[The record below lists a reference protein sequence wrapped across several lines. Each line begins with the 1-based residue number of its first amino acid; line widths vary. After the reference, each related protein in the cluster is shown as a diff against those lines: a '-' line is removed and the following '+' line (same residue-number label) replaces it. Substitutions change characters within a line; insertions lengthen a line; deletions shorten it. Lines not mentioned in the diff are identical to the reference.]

1 MTNRR
6 DFTSQNSAMR
16 AVEEAKTKGLN
27 ARWYKVRYNKR
38 TIYRVETEGV
48 A

>member
-16 AVEEAKTKGLN
+16 AVAEARAKGLT
-27 ARWYKVRYNKR
+27 AKWYKVKYNKR